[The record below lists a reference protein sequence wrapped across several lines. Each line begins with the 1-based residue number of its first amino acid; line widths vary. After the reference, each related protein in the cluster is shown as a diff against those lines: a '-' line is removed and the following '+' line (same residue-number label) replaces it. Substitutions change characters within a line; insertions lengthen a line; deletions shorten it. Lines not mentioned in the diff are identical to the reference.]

1 MRYISALTVIVQLH
15 ICSEHYI
22 YGADSMTELSK
33 ISRNGRIRRLFVG
46 FAIAGAVIVTGS
58 AAVDR
63 YLFTTGAAAGPAAPE
78 QAVAVTVAVVEPR
91 QTTLW
96 DDFSGRL
103 EAVNRV
109 ELRPRVAGAILS
121 ANFTEGT
128 LVKAGDV
135 LFKIDPAPYA
145 AEVDKAQAQL
155 EAAKARVVFT
165 AGELERGQQLV
176 GNNIVTRRDF
186 DQRDNANREAI
197 ANVKAAEATLQT
209 ARLNL
214 DYTEVRAP
222 VDGRVGKIEVT
233 VGNLVA
239 AGTSSPVLTSL
250 VSVNPIYASFD
261 ADEDVVLRALNS
273 IADSSGTRDRLGQ
286 IPVEMSTSGGSSAK
300 GHIQLID
307 NQVNGQSGT
316 IRVRAVFKNDDGRLI
331 PGQFAR
337 LRMGQPQQ
345 QSLVMVDER
354 AIGTDQDKRFVMV
367 VGTDNRAQYRSI
379 TLGGAVDGL
388 RIVTSG
394 LKSGDHVVVNGLQR
408 VRPGALVKIE
418 VAAMGAHGEQ
428 RASADNNQ
436 RVARR

>member
-1 MRYISALTVIVQLH
+1 MPPSPATPRFSRFRRIVGGLAVVAA
-15 ICSEHYI
+15 IGAAGSIATGHYFH
-22 YGADSMTELSK
+22 AAQAT
-33 ISRNGRIRRLFVG
+33 
-46 FAIAGAVIVTGS
+46 AGS
-58 AAVDR
+58 A
-63 YLFTTGAAAGPAAPE
+63 TPE
-78 QAVAVTVAVVEPR
+78 PAVAVTVAVVEPR
-91 QTTLW
+91 QTSLW

-103 EAVNRV
+103 EVVNRV

-121 ANFTEGT
+121 TNFTEGA

-165 AGELERGQQLV
+165 AGELERGAQLV
-176 GNNIVTRRDF
+176 GNNVVTRRDY

-233 VGNLVA
+233 VGNLVS

-261 ADEDVVLRALNS
+261 ADEDVVLGALRS
-273 IADSSGTRDRLGQ
+273 VAEPSGKRGRLDQ
-286 IPVEMSTSGGSSAK
+286 IPVEMATADGSTGK

-316 IRVRAVFKNDDGRLI
+316 IRVRAVFSNDDGRLI

-337 LRMGQPQQ
+337 LRMGQPQKQ
-345 QSLVMVDER
+345 TLVMVDER
-354 AIGTDQDKRFVMV
+354 AIGTDQDKKFVMV
-367 VGTDNRAQYRSI
+367 VGADNRAAYRSV

-394 LKSGDHVVVNGLQR
+394 LSSGDRIVINGLQR
-408 VRPGALVKIE
+408 IRPGALVKTE
-418 VAAMGAHGEQ
+418 VAEMGTRSTQ
-428 RASADNNQ
+428 QVSADRVQ
-436 RVARR
+436 QVARR

>member
-1 MRYISALTVIVQLH
+1 MPQSSTNSRSGRFRRVFGGLAVAALV
-15 ICSEHYI
+15 
-22 YGADSMTELSK
+22 
-33 ISRNGRIRRLFVG
+33 
-46 FAIAGAVIVTGS
+46 IAGGS
-58 AAVDR
+58 VATDHYFNAAR
-63 YLFTTGAAAGPAAPE
+63 ATAGGPAPE

-91 QTTLW
+91 QTSLW

-109 ELRPRVAGAILS
+109 ELRPRVAGAIQS
-121 ANFTEGT
+121 TNFTEGE
-128 LVKAGDV
+128 LVKAGDL

-165 AGELERGQQLV
+165 ASELERGAQLV
-176 GNNIVTRRDF
+176 GNNVVTRRDY

-222 VDGRVGKIEVT
+222 VDGRVGRIEVT

-261 ADEDVVLRALNS
+261 ADEDVVLRAIGT
-273 IADSSGTRDRLGQ
+273 IADSSGKRGKLDQ
-286 IPVEMSTSGGSSAK
+286 IPVEMSTSSGATVK
-300 GHIQLID
+300 GRIQLID

-316 IRVRAVFKNDDGRLI
+316 IRVRATFDNADGRLI

-337 LRMGQPQQ
+337 VRMGQPKA

-354 AIGTDQDKRFVMV
+354 AIGTDQDKKFVMV
-367 VGTDNRAQYRSI
+367 VGADNRALYRPI
-379 TLGGAVDGL
+379 TLGGSVEGL

-394 LKSGDHVVVNGLQR
+394 LKSGDRVVVNGLQR
-408 VRPGALVKIE
+408 VRPGALVKLE
-418 VAAMGAHGEQ
+418 VAAMGGRGSQLAATDDTQHVAQ
-428 RASADNNQ
+428 R
-436 RVARR
+436 

>member
-1 MRYISALTVIVQLH
+1 MPPSPNT
-15 ICSEHYI
+15 
-22 YGADSMTELSK
+22 
-33 ISRNGRIRRLFVG
+33 SRSSRFRRVAGGLAV
-46 FAIAGAVIVTGS
+46 AGAVVAGGSVLTGRYFH
-58 AAVDR
+58 AAQA
-63 YLFTTGAAAGPAAPE
+63 TSNAAAPE

-91 QTTLW
+91 QASLW
-96 DDFSGRL
+96 DEFSGRL
-103 EAVNRV
+103 EAVHRV

-121 ANFTEGT
+121 ANFTEGS
-128 LVKAGDV
+128 LVKSGDV

-155 EAAKARVVFT
+155 EATKARVVFT
-165 AGELERGQQLV
+165 AAELDRGAQLV
-176 GNNIVTRRDF
+176 GNNVVTRRDF

-209 ARLNL
+209 AKLNL

-261 ADEDVVLRALNS
+261 ADEDLVLRALNS
-273 IADSSGTRDRLGQ
+273 IADASGKRGNLDQ
-286 IPVEMSTSGGSSAK
+286 IPVEMSTSGGSTVK

-316 IRVRAVFKNDDGRLI
+316 IRVRATFDNDDGRLI

-337 LRMGQPQQ
+337 VRIGQPQAQ
-345 QSLVMVDER
+345 TLVMVDER
-354 AIGTDQDKRFVMV
+354 AIGTDQDKKFVMV
-367 VGTDNRAQYRSI
+367 VGDDNRALYRAI
-379 TLGGAVDGL
+379 TLGGNIDGL

-394 LKSGDHVVVNGLQR
+394 LKSGDRVVVNGLQR
-408 VRPGALVKIE
+408 VRPGALVKSV
-418 VAAMGAHGEQ
+418 VAEMGVHDTQ
-428 RASADNNQ
+428 RASADDIK
-436 RVARR
+436 RVAQR

>member
-1 MRYISALTVIVQLH
+1 MPPSQTTPRT
-15 ICSEHYI
+15 
-22 YGADSMTELSK
+22 
-33 ISRNGRIRRLFVG
+33 GRLRRLLGGVAIVG
-46 FAIAGAVIVTGS
+46 ALAVAGSIATGRYFHS
-58 AAVDR
+58 AQA
-63 YLFTTGAAAGPAAPE
+63 TAPAAAAE
-78 QAVAVTVAVVEPR
+78 QAVAVTVAMIEPK
-91 QTTLW
+91 QTVLW

-103 EAVNRV
+103 EAIQRV

-121 ANFTEGT
+121 ANFTEGA

-145 AEVDKAQAQL
+145 AEVDKAAAQL

-165 AGELERGQQLV
+165 QSELERGAQLV
-176 GNNIVTRRDF
+176 GNAVVTRRDY

-209 ARLNL
+209 AKLNL

-239 AGTSSPVLTSL
+239 AGTASPVLTSL

-261 ADEDVVLRALNS
+261 ADEELVLRALNS
-273 IADSSGTRDRLGQ
+273 IADGSGQRGKLDQ
-286 IPVEMSTSGGSSAK
+286 IPVEMTTSGGLSAK

-316 IRVRAVFKNDDGRLI
+316 IRVRAVFRNDDGRLI

-337 LRMGQPQQ
+337 VRMGQPKQQ
-345 QSLVMVDER
+345 ALVMIDER
-354 AIGTDQDKRFVMV
+354 AIGTDQDKKFVMA
-367 VGTDNRAQYRSI
+367 VGDDSRAVYRPV

-388 RIVTSG
+388 RIVTAG
-394 LKSGDHVVVNGLQR
+394 LKSGDRIVVNGLQR
-408 VRPGALVKIE
+408 VRPGALLKTE
-418 VAAMGAHGEQ
+418 MAAMGARGQQASNHSNQDVAQ
-428 RASADNNQ
+428 R
-436 RVARR
+436 

>member
-1 MRYISALTVIVQLH
+1 MPPSQNTPHSGRFRRVIGGFVIL
-15 ICSEHYI
+15 
-22 YGADSMTELSK
+22 GA
-33 ISRNGRIRRLFVG
+33 
-46 FAIAGAVIVTGS
+46 IV
-58 AAVDR
+58 
-63 YLFTTGAAAGPAAPE
+63 AAGSVATGRYFYAAQATQSATAPE
-78 QAVAVTVAVVEPR
+78 PAVSVTVAVVEPR
-91 QTTLW
+91 QTSLW
-96 DDFSGRL
+96 DEFSGRL

-109 ELRPRVAGAILS
+109 ELRPRVAGAIMS
-121 ANFTEGT
+121 ANFTEGA

-165 AGELERGQQLV
+165 ASELERGAQLV
-176 GNNIVTRRDF
+176 GNAVVTRRDY

-261 ADEDVVLRALNS
+261 ADEDVVLRALNT
-273 IADSSGTRDRLGQ
+273 IADTSGKRGALDQ
-286 IPVEMSTSGGSSAK
+286 IPVEMSTSSGSTVK

-316 IRVRAVFKNDDGRLI
+316 IRVRATFGNDDGRLI

-337 LRMGQPQQ
+337 VRMGQPHKQT
-345 QSLVMVDER
+345 LVMVDER
-354 AIGTDQDKRFVMV
+354 AIGTDQDKKFVMV
-367 VGTDNRAQYRSI
+367 VGDDNRAQYRAI

-394 LKSGDHVVVNGLQR
+394 LKSGDRVVVNGLQR
-408 VRPGALVKIE
+408 VRPGALLKSE
-418 VAAMGAHGEQ
+418 VAEMGARSSQ
-428 RASADNNQ
+428 QASTDNNQ
-436 RVARR
+436 HVAER

>member
-1 MRYISALTVIVQLH
+1 MPPPPATPHSGRFRRIVGGLAVVGAITAAGSMATGRYFHAAQATAS
-15 ICSEHYI
+15 
-22 YGADSMTELSK
+22 
-33 ISRNGRIRRLFVG
+33 
-46 FAIAGAVIVTGS
+46 S
-58 AAVDR
+58 AAS
-63 YLFTTGAAAGPAAPE
+63 E

-91 QTTLW
+91 QTSLW

-103 EAVNRV
+103 EAINRV

-121 ANFTEGT
+121 TNFTEGA

-145 AEVDKAQAQL
+145 AEVDKARAQL

-165 AGELERGQQLV
+165 AAELERGQQLV
-176 GNNIVTRRDF
+176 GNNVVTRRDF

-209 ARLNL
+209 AKLNL

-239 AGTSSPVLTSL
+239 AGTASPVLTSL

-273 IADSSGTRDRLGQ
+273 IADPSGKRGNLDQ
-286 IPVEMSTSGGSSAK
+286 IPVEMSTSGGTTVK

-316 IRVRAVFKNDDGRLI
+316 IRVRAMFGNDDGRLI

-337 LRMGQPQQ
+337 LRMGQPQKQ
-345 QSLVMVDER
+345 MLVMVDER
-354 AIGTDQDKRFVMV
+354 AIGTDQDKKFVMV
-367 VGTDNRAQYRSI
+367 VGSDNRALYRPI
-379 TLGGAVDGL
+379 TLGGSVDGL

-394 LKSGDHVVVNGLQR
+394 LQSGDRVVVSGLQR
-408 VRPGALVKIE
+408 VRPGALLKSE
-418 VAAMGAHGEQ
+418 VAEMGVRGSQHA
-428 RASADNNQ
+428 AADNSQHVAQ
-436 RVARR
+436 R

>member
-1 MRYISALTVIVQLH
+1 MPQSSITPRSGRFRRVVGGLAITVAIVAAGWL
-15 ICSEHYI
+15 
-22 YGADSMTELSK
+22 A
-33 ISRNGRIRRLFVG
+33 NGRYFH
-46 FAIAGAVIVTGS
+46 AAQAPAGG
-58 AAVDR
+58 
-63 YLFTTGAAAGPAAPE
+63 AAPE
-78 QAVAVTVAVVEPR
+78 QAVSVTVAVVEPR
-91 QTTLW
+91 QTSLW

-103 EAVNRV
+103 EAINRV

-121 ANFTEGT
+121 TNFTEGT

-145 AEVDKAQAQL
+145 AEVDKAEAQL

-165 AGELERGQQLV
+165 AGELERGRQLV
-176 GNNIVTRRDF
+176 GSNIVTRRDF
-186 DQRDNANREAI
+186 DQRDNVNREAV

-209 ARLNL
+209 AKLNL

-222 VDGRVGKIEVT
+222 VDGRVGKFEVT

-261 ADEDVVLRALNS
+261 ADEDVVLRALSS
-273 IADSSGTRDRLGQ
+273 IADASGQRGRLDQ
-286 IPVEMSTSGGSSAK
+286 IPVEMSTSGGETVK

-316 IRVRAVFKNDDGRLI
+316 IRVRATFKNEDGRLI

-337 LRMGQPQQ
+337 LRMGQPKA

-354 AIGTDQDKRFVMV
+354 AIGTDQDKKFVMV
-367 VGTDNRAQYRSI
+367 VGADNRALYRSI
-379 TLGGAVDGL
+379 TLGGNVEGL

-394 LKSGDHVVVNGLQR
+394 LKSGDRIVVNNLQR
-408 VRPGALVKIE
+408 VRPGALVKME
-418 VAAMGAHGEQ
+418 VAELGVHGSQLTAIE
-428 RASADNNQ
+428 NNQ
-436 RVARR
+436 RVAQR